1 MPDALSLSHVSKSFG
16 GVRALRDVSFAVQA
30 AEVHALVGENGAGKS
45 TLINIVAGAV
55 QADSGD
61 LRVRGQTIAEPSP
74 SKTRSLG
81 IAVIHQHP
89 SLFPQVSVA
98 ENIALGWEARR
109 PAALIDHA
117 ARRRRAK
124 DVLDR
129 IGARIDPATEAGR
142 LSFAQQQLVEIA
154 RALAGDASIIL
165 FDEPTAGL
173 GVDDA
178 QRLFELIRK
187 LKQQHAAIVYISHRL
202 EELPGIA
209 DRISVLRDGQLV
221 ATRAMNELSR
231 NAIVSL
237 MVGREYAEQSAR
249 SGKAGALADSN
260 VVPTSSTPV
269 TTVQAANPPGPPSAE
284 APRAAA
290 PLLELKNLSCSASGV
305 RDVSLSIH
313 AGEVLGI
320 AGLVGSGR
328 TELARAI
335 TGHEPAD
342 MGELLVDGRPRTLR
356 SPSDSAALGIGY
368 LPEDRR
374 RDAVIAEMTVVENI
388 NAATMSG
395 PGRPPS
401 LLGFVDR
408 DREAAAATD
417 AIQRFDVRPP
427 SAAALVSSL
436 SGGNQQKVAIAQ
448 RAAARPRIL
457 ILDEPTQGVDVA
469 AKAEIHRIIREMASS
484 GAAVL
489 MISSDL
495 GEVLSMSDRVGVMRG
510 GRVVAILDPAEA
522 TPDRVMSLA
531 VGGVV

>member
-1 MPDALSLSHVSKSFG
+1 MPDALRLSHVSKSFG
-16 GVRALRDVSFAVQA
+16 GVCALRDVSFAVQT

-55 QADSGD
+55 QADAGD
-61 LRVRGQTIAEPSP
+61 LRVRGEAVVNPSP
-74 SKTRSLG
+74 ARMRSLG

-89 SLFPQVSVA
+89 SLFPHVSVA

-109 PAALIDHA
+109 PAALINHA
-117 ARRRRAK
+117 ERRRRAK
-124 DVLDR
+124 DVLER
-129 IGARIDPATEAGR
+129 IGARIEPETDAGH

-154 RALAGDASIIL
+154 RVLASDASIIL

-178 QRLFELIRK
+178 QRLFDLIRM

-202 EELPGIA
+202 EELPAIA
-209 DRISVLRDGQLV
+209 DRISVLRDGLLV
-221 ATRAMNELSR
+221 ATRAMNELSSD
-231 NAIVSL
+231 AIVSL
-237 MVGREYAEQSAR
+237 MVGRDYAEQSVR
-249 SGKAGALADSN
+249 SGKAGALADLSVVSN
-260 VVPTSSTPV
+260 SSTPV
-269 TTVQAANPPGPPSAE
+269 TTAQAANAPGPPSAE
-284 APRAAA
+284 GPRPAA
-290 PLLELKNLSCSASGV
+290 PLLELKSLTCSASGV
-305 RDVSLSIH
+305 RDVSLLMR

-328 TELARAI
+328 TELARTI
-335 TGHEPAD
+335 TGHDRAD
-342 MGELLVDGRPRTLR
+342 MGELLIDGRPRTLR
-356 SPSDSAALGIGY
+356 SPLDAAALGIGY

-374 RDAVIAEMTVVENI
+374 RDAVIGEMTVTENV

-395 PGRPPS
+395 AGRAPS
-401 LLGFVDR
+401 LLGLSDQ
-408 DREAAAATD
+408 DRESAAATA
-417 AIQRFDVRPP
+417 AIKRFDVRPP

-469 AKAEIHRIIREMASS
+469 AKAEIHRIIREMAAS
-484 GAAVL
+484 GAGVL

-510 GRVVAILDPAEA
+510 GRVVAILDRAEA
-522 TPDRVMSLA
+522 TPEHVMSLA
-531 VGGVV
+531 VGGVA